1 MKKIIYLHGLGSS
14 GATQTADYLRNKLPE
29 VEVISPDIPLH
40 PEEALQMLNR
50 LCYELKPD
58 VIVGTSM
65 GAMYAQQLHG
75 YKKILVNPAF
85 HVSEIMRK
93 NLGRNKWFNPRN
105 DGQTEFVINDE
116 LCDLYQQMEE
126 SQFDGIT
133 EFDKMH
139 TRAFFGTEDT
149 LVNGYDEYMQNYTVA
164 TPYPGEHR
172 LLQKWVKEFI
182 LPCIQELLEEEQDN
196 ENVSAVR
203 TNELLLSISDG
214 GKRGRMAY
222 YELLKAYTK
231 LWVSVATSYYE
242 GVGAVMEVA
251 REGFQKIVKS
261 YVYEYEDMPKKCFS
275 KVLYQQLHDYFKSEK
290 ERRRFNKLA
299 TEGRKIDSLYA
310 LRLLTKLYIENC
322 GISLGIR
329 TIAYDCGWKWL
340 ERYNDEH
347 PEECRWDKD
356 APFTDVMPIIC
367 DDYKEELY
375 GDYDVTYMPCE
386 EQISFVMSHC
396 SNEDDLTKVLCWALR
411 EQRFEDKLRC
421 MYQLIEVRLQGD
433 PLLDTTRRA
442 IFYNKEE
449 AEKEMEKWTD
459 HSRRNLLCF
468 VIREL
473 PREREYKDE
482 FKVTTDS
489 HTEPIIDT
497 DGVREYIYMPTGFE
511 RKFTFKEGDAVE
523 YIYYDGEV
531 QVLKKGR
538 IAKTPLQD
546 EEFYSIH
553 SLETTTELCVMVP
566 SHYVFP
572 LNHLRL

>member
-40 PEEALQMLNR
+40 SEEALQMLNK

-93 NLGRNKWFNPRN
+93 NLGQNKWFNPRN
-105 DGQTEFVINDE
+105 DGQTEFVIDEE

-133 EFDKMH
+133 EFDKKH

-182 LPCIQELLEEEQDN
+182 LPCIQELLEEERDN

-231 LWVSVATSYYE
+231 LWVSVATNYYE

-275 KVLYQQLHDYFKSEK
+275 KVLYQQLHEYFKSEVK
-290 ERRRFNKLA
+290 RRRFNKLA
-299 TEGRKIDSLYA
+299 SEGSELDSLYA
-310 LRLLTKLYIENC
+310 MRLLTRLYIENC

-329 TIAYDCGWKWL
+329 TIAYYCGWKWL

-347 PEECRWDKD
+347 PEESRWDKD
-356 APFTDVMPIIC
+356 SPFDEVMPIIC

-375 GDYDVTYMPCE
+375 GDYDVTYIPCK
-386 EQISFVMSHC
+386 EQISFVMPHC
-396 SNEDDLTKVLCWALR
+396 TSDDDLTKALCWALHRQER
-411 EQRFEDKLRC
+411 EEHLKCL
-421 MYQLIEVRLQGD
+421 YLLIEVRLQEN
-433 PLLDTTRRA
+433 LQLDTTRRA
-442 IFYNKEE
+442 IFYNKED
-449 AEKEMEKWTD
+449 AEKEMEKWTE
-459 HSRRNLLCF
+459 HGRRNLLCF

-489 HTEPIIDT
+489 HTEPIIDA
-497 DGVREYIYMPTGFE
+497 DGLTEYIYMPTGFE

-523 YIYYDGEV
+523 YIYYDRETRM
-531 QVLKKGR
+531 LKKGR
-538 IAKTPLQD
+538 IVKTHSSD
-546 EEFYSIH
+546 EGYYSIQ
-553 SLETTTELCVMVP
+553 SLEPSEQCVMVP
-566 SHYVFP
+566 SQYVFP
-572 LNHLRL
+572 LNHLQQ

>member
-40 PEEALQMLNR
+40 SEEALQMLNK

-93 NLGRNKWFNPRN
+93 NLGQNKWFNPRN
-105 DGQTEFVINDE
+105 DGQTEFVIDEE

-133 EFDKMH
+133 EFDKKH

-182 LPCIQELLEEEQDN
+182 LPCIQELLEEERDN

-231 LWVSVATSYYE
+231 LWVSVATNYYE

-275 KVLYQQLHDYFKSEK
+275 KVLYQQLHEYFKSEVK
-290 ERRRFNKLA
+290 RRRFNKLA
-299 TEGRKIDSLYA
+299 SEGS
-310 LRLLTKLYIENC
+310 
-322 GISLGIR
+322 
-329 TIAYDCGWKWL
+329 
-340 ERYNDEH
+340 
-347 PEECRWDKD
+347 
-356 APFTDVMPIIC
+356 
-367 DDYKEELY
+367 
-375 GDYDVTYMPCE
+375 
-386 EQISFVMSHC
+386 
-396 SNEDDLTKVLCWALR
+396 
-411 EQRFEDKLRC
+411 
-421 MYQLIEVRLQGD
+421 EV
-433 PLLDTTRRA
+433 
-442 IFYNKEE
+442 
-449 AEKEMEKWTD
+449 
-459 HSRRNLLCF
+459 
-468 VIREL
+468 
-473 PREREYKDE
+473 
-482 FKVTTDS
+482 
-489 HTEPIIDT
+489 
-497 DGVREYIYMPTGFE
+497 IY
-511 RKFTFKEGDAVE
+511 
-523 YIYYDGEV
+523 
-531 QVLKKGR
+531 
-538 IAKTPLQD
+538 
-546 EEFYSIH
+546 
-553 SLETTTELCVMVP
+553 
-566 SHYVFP
+566 
-572 LNHLRL
+572 